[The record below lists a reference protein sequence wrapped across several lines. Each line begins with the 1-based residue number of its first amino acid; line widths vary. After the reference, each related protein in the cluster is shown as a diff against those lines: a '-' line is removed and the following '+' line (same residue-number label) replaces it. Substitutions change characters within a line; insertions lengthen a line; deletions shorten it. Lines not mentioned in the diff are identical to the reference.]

1 MIHPASFTKT
11 QFGFQSQQELKT
23 EQTWV
28 LAYVYV
34 CAVIFIHTRQL
45 QLIRFWVIIDEEV

>member
-11 QFGFQSQQELKT
+11 QFGFQSQQERKI

-45 QLIRFWVIIDEEV
+45 QLIRFWES

>member
-11 QFGFQSQQELKT
+11 QFGFQSQQELKI

-34 CAVIFIHTRQL
+34 CTVIFIHTQQL
-45 QLIRFWVIIDEEV
+45 QLIRFWES

>member
-11 QFGFQSQQELKT
+11 QFGFQSQQELKI

-34 CAVIFIHTRQL
+34 CCYIHSHTATSVNQILR
-45 QLIRFWVIIDEEV
+45 VIIDEEV

>member
-11 QFGFQSQQELKT
+11 QFGFQSQQELKI

-28 LAYVYV
+28 LAYV
-34 CAVIFIHTRQL
+34 CAVIVIHTRQL
-45 QLIRFWVIIDEEV
+45 QLIRFWES

>member
-11 QFGFQSQQELKT
+11 QFGFQSQQELKI

-34 CAVIFIHTRQL
+34 CCYIHSHTATTVNQILR
-45 QLIRFWVIIDEEV
+45 VIIDEEV